1 MNLAGLFLPHMRQP
15 RISSGLGVRRITG
28 QVYLIYAKA
37 VGRSQQAAD
46 IVGGTY
52 AVDHQ
57 YQFHGFDFM
66 TIAELLSNGFAD
78 NFYALIIDMQN
89 ARQQEELVTARRAEV
104 LGMNYADT
112 STLQKQLFKDILPAA
127 ELKSLRVVPLVADA
141 HNIHFGVLTTTSQ
154 QTINKLRSDFTDQRV
169 TFSIISETGFNEYM
183 LLYDPPKKVE
193 YEDIK
198 ISDEASAKDLIERV
212 SQTLEKVRPDDM
224 LAYLVQQAYELKS
237 SDIHLE
243 CQKSN
248 IRVRF
253 RVDGVLHPVAYIS
266 HEKYRHLSSSLA
278 SAANISSSA
287 DETQTGHISGTYG
300 MATGEKVTINLRVE
314 TVPTFYGM
322 DAVMRL
328 FNMTDDMLKLE
339 NLGLSAAEA
348 KAVNDIIRHPTGM
361 VLIVGPTG
369 SGKTTTLYSLIN
381 TLNKPERKIITL
393 EDPVEYNIE
402 GVVQI
407 PVEGELEGHDFAE
420 KLRSVLRL
428 DPDVVMVGEI
438 RDQDTARTA
447 LQGALT
453 GHLVLSTFHGSSAAA
468 ALARMA
474 DMVGINPLFASAMR
488 LVMAQRLVRRLDDTS
503 KQAYEPDAN
512 LKQTLMSEL
521 HKLPSETPK
530 PDINALKLYRAGS
543 TPQNPFGFRGQL
555 AIREQL
561 QMTPG
566 VQELLRLPPNQ
577 LTTAMLETKAAQE
590 GMRTMLQDGILK
602 ALAGLTTIEEV
613 YRVAG

>member
-1 MNLAGLFLPHMRQP
+1 
-15 RISSGLGVRRITG
+15 
-28 QVYLIYAKA
+28 
-37 VGRSQQAAD
+37 
-46 IVGGTY
+46 
-52 AVDHQ
+52 
-57 YQFHGFDFM
+57 
-66 TIAELLSNGFAD
+66 LSNGSGYS
-78 NFYALIIDMQN
+78 FYALIRYMQS

-104 LGMNYADT
+104 IGMNYVDT
-112 STLQKQLFKDILPAA
+112 SKLQKQLFKDILPVAD
-127 ELKSLRVVPLVADA
+127 LKSMHVIPLVADA

-154 QTINKLRSDFTDQRV
+154 QAINHLRSSFTDQRV
-169 TFSIISETGFNEYM
+169 TFSIISENGFSDYM
-183 LLYDPPKKVE
+183 NLYDPPKKVE

-198 ISDEASAKDLIERV
+198 ISDEAGAKDLIDRV

-243 CQKSN
+243 CQKNN

-266 HEKYRHLSSSLA
+266 HEKYRHLSASLA
-278 SAANISSSA
+278 SSANISSSA
-287 DETQTGHISGTYG
+287 DDAQTGHISGTYK
-300 MATGEKVTINLRVE
+300 MATGEQVTINLRVE
-314 TVPTFYGM
+314 TVPSFYGM

-328 FNMTDDMLKLE
+328 FNMTAGMLKLE
-339 NLGLSAAEA
+339 NLGLSSDES

-361 VLIVGPTG
+361 VLVVGPTG

-381 TLNKPERKIITL
+381 TLNTPERKIITL

-402 GVVQI
+402 GIVQI

-420 KLRSVLRL
+420 KLRAVLRL

-488 LVMAQRLVRRLDDTS
+488 LVMAQRLVRRLDDAT
-503 KQAYEPDAN
+503 KQAYEPDN
-512 LKQTLMSEL
+512 ILKARLISEL
-521 HKLPSETPK
+521 QKLPPSTPK
-530 PDINALKLYRAGS
+530 PDINSLKLYRPGTS
-543 TPQNPFGFRGQL
+543 QQNPFGFSGQL

-561 QMTPG
+561 QMTSG
-566 VQELLRLPPNQ
+566 VQQLLRLPPNQ
-577 LTTAMLETKAAQE
+577 LTTGTLEAKAAEE

-602 ALAGLTTIEEV
+602 ALAGLTTIQEV

>member
-1 MNLAGLFLPHMRQP
+1 
-15 RISSGLGVRRITG
+15 
-28 QVYLIYAKA
+28 
-37 VGRSQQAAD
+37 
-46 IVGGTY
+46 
-52 AVDHQ
+52 
-57 YQFHGFDFM
+57 
-66 TIAELLSNGFAD
+66 
-78 NFYALIIDMQN
+78 
-89 ARQQEELVTARRAEV
+89 
-104 LGMNYADT
+104 
-112 STLQKQLFKDILPAA
+112 
-127 ELKSLRVVPLVADA
+127 
-141 HNIHFGVLTTTSQ
+141 
-154 QTINKLRSDFTDQRV
+154 
-169 TFSIISETGFNEYM
+169 
-183 LLYDPPKKVE
+183 
-193 YEDIK
+193 
-198 ISDEASAKDLIERV
+198 
-212 SQTLEKVRPDDM
+212 
-224 LAYLVQQAYELKS
+224 
-237 SDIHLE
+237 
-243 CQKSN
+243 
-248 IRVRF
+248 
-253 RVDGVLHPVAYIS
+253 
-266 HEKYRHLSSSLA
+266 
-278 SAANISSSA
+278 
-287 DETQTGHISGTYG
+287 
-300 MATGEKVTINLRVE
+300 
-314 TVPTFYGM
+314 VPTFYGM

-339 NLGLSAAEA
+339 NLGLSTAEA